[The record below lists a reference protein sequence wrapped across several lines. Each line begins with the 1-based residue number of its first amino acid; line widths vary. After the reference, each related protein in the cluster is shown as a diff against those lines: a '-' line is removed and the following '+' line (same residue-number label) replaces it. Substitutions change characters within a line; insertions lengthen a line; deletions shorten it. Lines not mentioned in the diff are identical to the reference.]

1 MYWCFVILEKLRAT
15 LQRCNVA
22 TLQRFEIVVVC
33 VKCEREYVLL
43 ALDGESSVSPVWV
56 QCKSSGLIVKE
67 WRYSGGTVE
76 EDLRTTQ

>member
-1 MYWCFVILEKLRAT
+1 MKY
-15 LQRCNVA
+15 
-22 TLQRFEIVVVC
+22 
-33 VKCEREYVLL
+33 ERGYVLV
-43 ALDGESSVSPVWV
+43 AVDGESIAAPVWL